1 MVSGAADP
9 EPGVLVARDAVTNPR
24 PWVAV
29 YAVLVVALFV
39 AIAKLNLDGAQ
50 KLQRQIEELNAP
62 KIER

>member
-1 MVSGAADP
+1 M
-9 EPGVLVARDAVTNPR
+9 TNPR